1 MTRDEQSET
10 RYIVETGTVERPLW
24 PYVIGGAAAEDT
36 GMMSGNNI
44 LEMKRHHSFIR
55 REPGTIEA

>member
-1 MTRDEQSET
+1 MTRDEQSEI
-10 RYIVETGTVERPLW
+10 RYIVETGTVERLLW
-24 PYVIGGAAAEDT
+24 PYAIGGTVAEDT
-36 GMMSGNNI
+36 GLMSGKNI